1 MGARGMTH
9 FSIGHVLQRRDG
21 MYAVRSTEYP
31 ACEGSDV
38 ALWTAR
44 AQFRQALCE
53 QVAHMIQEGEMP
65 PLYSSLEEAE
75 AGLSEHC
82 RIQIP
87 DPERLPKTYDYAM
100 IVEVT
105 LAPDDAERL
114 AALRIGKLLPE
125 AGL

>member
-1 MGARGMTH
+1 MAH
-9 FSIGHVLQRRDG
+9 FSIAHVLQRRDG

-31 ACEGSDV
+31 ACEGSDI

-44 AQFRQALCE
+44 EQFRQALCE
-53 QVAHMIQEGEMP
+53 HVAQMILVGEMP
-65 PLYSSLEEAE
+65 SLYSSLEEAE
-75 AGLSEHC
+75 SGLSAQC

-100 IVEVT
+100 IVEVN
-105 LAPDDAERL
+105 LCPDDAERL

-125 AGL
+125 SRL